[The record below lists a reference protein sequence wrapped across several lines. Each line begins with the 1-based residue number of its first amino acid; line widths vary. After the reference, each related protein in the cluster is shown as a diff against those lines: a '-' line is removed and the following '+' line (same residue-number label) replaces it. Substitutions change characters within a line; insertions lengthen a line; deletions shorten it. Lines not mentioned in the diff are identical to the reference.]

1 MARQQLK
8 TLFISRPSSCLALVM
23 EHSAWHCESWSTVAD
38 VWFSATDPCRHTS
51 TSNHSIR
58 ITQWVRHMEDVS
70 TLAIVGG
77 KLLGETT
84 YVEHGMA
91 RSHTQRGHHTN
102 NFCELNVRLYKDLVL
117 PRCNAYNM
125 TTLVDFTVTKL
136 ESYYY
141 NRLLTFAHSRNTD
154 ARLMLQCELR
164 RAEYFTSGHRVT

>member
-1 MARQQLK
+1 
-8 TLFISRPSSCLALVM
+8 
-23 EHSAWHCESWSTVAD
+23 
-38 VWFSATDPCRHTS
+38 
-51 TSNHSIR
+51 
-58 ITQWVRHMEDVS
+58 MEDVS

-102 NFCELNVRLYKDLVL
+102 NFCEVNVRLYKDLVL